1 MFDDPVSSLDHLHR
15 EQIAD
20 RLAEEGRTRQV
31 IVFTHD
37 LPFLFLLDRS
47 CHKHDTQVALR
58 HVLRRRQAPGHC
70 ENTPPMKAQRAE
82 QRVRSLQAHL
92 DNTRIQYEQDPA
104 GVWLF
109 TVKGLLGHLRDT
121 WESAVEGV
129 VAPVLRT
136 FSSKIYTRGFCKLSA
151 ITLQDADDMR
161 AGYGRCSTLLHK
173 ASDALN
179 PAVPTPDQI
188 ADELSALRC
197 WIDILQT
204 RQDHINPA

>member
-1 MFDDPVSSLDHLHR
+1 M
-15 EQIAD
+15 
-20 RLAEEGRTRQV
+20 
-31 IVFTHD
+31 
-37 LPFLFLLDRS
+37 
-47 CHKHDTQVALR
+47 
-58 HVLRRRQAPGHC
+58 
-70 ENTPPMKAQRAE
+70 
-82 QRVRSLQAHL
+82 
-92 DNTRIQYEQDPA
+92 
-104 GVWLF
+104 
-109 TVKGLLGHLRDT
+109 
-121 WESAVEGV
+121 
-129 VAPVLRT
+129 LRT
-136 FSSKIYTRGFCKLSA
+136 FSNKVNTRGFYKLSA

>member
-1 MFDDPVSSLDHLHR
+1 MNVSPNYR
-15 EQIAD
+15 
-20 RLAEEGRTRQV
+20 RL
-31 IVFTHD
+31 F
-37 LPFLFLLDRS
+37 S
-47 CHKHDTQVALR
+47 
-58 HVLRRRQAPGHC
+58 
-70 ENTPPMKAQRAE
+70 
-82 QRVRSLQAHL
+82 
-92 DNTRIQYEQDPA
+92 
-104 GVWLF
+104 VWLF
-109 TVKGLLGHLRDT
+109 TAKGLLGHLRDT

-136 FSSKIYTRGFCKLSA
+136 FSSKVNTRGFYKLSA